1 MTKFIAAVLGVSAMA
16 TTAFADMS
24 TLDANGDG
32 LVTVE
37 ELQAAYPEVTAEQFS
52 EIDANGDG
60 AVDDAEM
67 SAAEEAGLLPASSDE
82 G

>member
-1 MTKFIAAVLGVSAMA
+1 MTKFIVAALGMSALA

-24 TLDANGDG
+24 TLDADGDG

-37 ELQAAYPEVTAEQFS
+37 ELQAAYPEVTADQFS
-52 EIDANGDG
+52 EIDTNADG

-67 SAAEEAGLLPASSDE
+67 SAAQDAGMLPASSDE